1 MNIDISLDVK
11 RATRNLGDAAKQVP
25 FAAALAATHLAKLV
39 QLGETEALPGV
50 FDRPTPFTM
59 RAFGVSTASKSSPQA
74 EVFAKTIQA
83 KYLEPSE
90 TGGLQVLGKGRAIRK
105 PVDIRTNAYGNIPK
119 GAIARRV
126 PAGKLSTKGKRGFF
140 IGVVNGV
147 NALWQRQ
154 PGHHL
159 KLLIAFSKP
168 QQVST
173 RLDFQQRARAVVK
186 ANFAEVFGAALRR
199 ALKTAR

>member
-1 MNIDISLDVK
+1 MQIDISLDVK
-11 RATRNLGDAAKQVP
+11 QATRGLGSAARQVP
-25 FAAALAATHLAKLV
+25 FAAALATTHLAKMV
-39 QLGETEALPGV
+39 QLSETEALPSV

-83 KYLEPSE
+83 RYLEPSE
-90 TGGLQVLGKGRAIRK
+90 TGGLQILGKGRAIRK

-126 PAGKLSTKGKRGFF
+126 PAGQLSTKGKRGFF
-140 IGVVNGV
+140 IGKVHGVNG
-147 NALWQRQ
+147 LWQRQ
-154 PGHHL
+154 PGHKL
-159 KLLIAFSKP
+159 KLLIAFSRP
-168 QQVST
+168 QPVST
-173 RLDFQQRARAVVK
+173 HLEFQRRARAVVK